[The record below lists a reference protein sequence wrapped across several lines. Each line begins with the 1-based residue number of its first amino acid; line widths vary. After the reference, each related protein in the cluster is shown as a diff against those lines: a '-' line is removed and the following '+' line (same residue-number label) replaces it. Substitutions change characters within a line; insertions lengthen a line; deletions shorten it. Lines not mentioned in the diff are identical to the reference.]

1 MAKGEK
7 IFWKSYIFFLGT
19 WGVLPKKEVGEVT
32 ESQVRIPSKF
42 VARLIGERG
51 KTVTEISRDSKT
63 KINIPRFTDETNV
76 VVTITG
82 TKINIKTAQYLMQK
96 LLKQRA

>member
-1 MAKGEK
+1 MFEK
-7 IFWKSYIFFLGT
+7 RLDHFE
-19 WGVLPKKEVGEVT
+19 KE
-32 ESQVRIPSKF
+32 
-42 VARLIGERG
+42 
-51 KTVTEISRDSKT
+51 
-63 KINIPRFTDETNV
+63 FTDETNV